1 MRRITSKYMTN
12 NDSMQLIT
20 DLSDLEERIPKNDVV
35 RIVKLIV
42 DSVPETKFDVCEER
56 FGMSVYYSKIMLKII
71 LYAYTQSK
79 YSGEEIELALR
90 DSTRMMWLAQMHVP
104 TFDFINHFRSID
116 KINNLVQT
124 LYINLRSN
132 LIKQQ
137 LIDTKSE
144 YVDIVKENALIDKQL
159 FVWNEKFEENNN
171 YNQESKEV
179 YQELLNTKI
188 LPSIK
193 YETE

>member
-1 MRRITSKYMTN
+1 MNYDN
-12 NDSMQLIT
+12 MQPIIN
-20 DLSDLEERIPKNDVV
+20 LSDLEERIPKNDVA
-35 RIVKLIV
+35 RIVKFIV
-42 DSVPETKFDVCEER
+42 DSVPETKFDDCEER
-56 FGMSVYYSKIMLKII
+56 FGISDHHSKIMLKII

-79 YSGEEIELALR
+79 YSGKEIDFALR

-137 LIDTKSE
+137 LIDPKSE
-144 YVDIVKENALIDKQL
+144 YMDIVNEDAKIDKQS
-159 FVWNEKFEENNN
+159 FIWNEKFEENNT
-171 YNQESKEV
+171 YNQEAKEV
-179 YQELLNTKI
+179 YQEILRTKI
-188 LPSIK
+188 LPSITH
-193 YETE
+193 ETEM

>member
-1 MRRITSKYMTN
+1 MTN
-12 NDSMQLIT
+12 NDSMQPIT
-20 DLSDLEERIPKNDVV
+20 DLSDLEERIPKNDVA

-42 DSVPETKFDVCEER
+42 DSIPETRLDGCEER
-56 FGMSVYYSKIMLKII
+56 FGMSVYHSKTMLKII

-79 YSGEEIELALR
+79 FSGKEIEFALR
-90 DSTRMMWLAQMHVP
+90 DSYRMMWLAEMHVT
-104 TFDFINHFRSID
+104 TFDLINYFRSID
-116 KINNLVQT
+116 EINNLVQT

-132 LIKQQ
+132 LIQQ
-137 LIDTKSE
+137 QIIDPKSE
-144 YVDIVKENALIDKQL
+144 YMDIINQDAKIDKQS
-159 FVWNEKFEENNN
+159 FIWNEKFEENNT

-193 YETE
+193 HETE

>member
-1 MRRITSKYMTN
+1 
-12 NDSMQLIT
+12 MQPIKNLN
-20 DLSDLEERIPKNDVV
+20 DLEERIPKNDVV

-42 DSVPETKFDVCEER
+42 DSVPETKFEVCEER
-56 FGMSVYYSKIMLKII
+56 FGMSVYQSKTMLKII

-79 YSGEEIELALR
+79 FSGKEIEFALR
-90 DSTRMMWLAQMHVP
+90 DSYRMMWLAEMHVT
-104 TFDFINHFRSID
+104 TFDLINYFRSID
-116 KINNLVQT
+116 EINNLVQT

-132 LIKQQ
+132 LIQQ
-137 LIDTKSE
+137 QIIDPKSE
-144 YVDIVKENALIDKQL
+144 YMDIINQDAKIDKQS
-159 FVWNEKFEENNN
+159 FIWNEKFEENNT

-193 YETE
+193 HETE

>member
-1 MRRITSKYMTN
+1 MTN
-12 NDSMQLIT
+12 NDNMQPIIN
-20 DLSDLEERIPKNDVV
+20 LSDLEECIPENDVA

-42 DSVPETKFDVCEER
+42 DSVPETKFDVCEEQ
-56 FGMSVYYSKIMLKII
+56 FGMSVYHSKIMFKII

-79 YSGEEIELALR
+79 YSGKQIDFALR

-116 KINNLVQT
+116 EINNLVQT

-137 LIDTKSE
+137 LIDPKSE
-144 YVDIVKENALIDKQL
+144 YMDIVNEDAKIDKDS
-159 FVWNEKFEENNN
+159 FIWNEEFEENDT
-171 YNQESKEV
+171 YNQEAKEV
-179 YQELLNTKI
+179 YQEILNTKI

-193 YETE
+193 HETE

>member
-1 MRRITSKYMTN
+1 MTN
-12 NDSMQLIT
+12 NDNMQPIIN
-20 DLSDLEERIPKNDVV
+20 LSDLEERIPKNDVV

-42 DSVPETKFDVCEER
+42 DSVPETKFEVCEER
-56 FGMSVYYSKIMLKII
+56 FGMSVYHSKTMLKII

-79 YSGEEIELALR
+79 FSGKEIEFALR
-90 DSTRMMWLAQMHVP
+90 GSYRMMWLAEMHVT
-104 TFDFINHFRSID
+104 TFDLINYFRSID
-116 KINNLVQT
+116 EINNLVQT

-132 LIKQQ
+132 LIQQ
-137 LIDTKSE
+137 QIIDPKSE
-144 YVDIVKENALIDKQL
+144 YMDIINQDAKIDKQS
-159 FVWNEKFEENNN
+159 FIWNEKFEENNT

-193 YETE
+193 HETE